1 VAERAKFLEQD
12 RDRKESRTQS
22 VCDLASSL
30 SYLNARRPRNCCRL
44 RAQIVNGRYLARITT
59 INTIDELV
67 NKSQCSIAKDV
78 LDGLI
83 LDLGILDSDKA
94 QKNVDALGS

>member
-1 VAERAKFLEQD
+1 MAERAKFLERD
-12 RDRKESRTQS
+12 RDGKESRTQS

-30 SYLNARRPRNCCRL
+30 SYLNARWPRNCCRL
-44 RAQIVNGRYLARITT
+44 RAQIVNGRYLRITT